1 MMEITCM
8 NTLMKRL
15 VRSSIFLGLAAGS
28 TAAWAD
34 DSNGCGIGWVV
45 FKDKSLV
52 SSSLRQTTN
61 GVAPNTFSM
70 TSGTSGCARH
80 SIVYTELRGLHFVES
95 NGDALEAEI
104 ASGHGNY
111 LESFALTLGCPS
123 SVTPTF
129 AATLRQGYNEIYGD
143 SNDAA
148 QTPSDVY
155 AKIRNVLRTN
165 NEVQNACPL
174 VSTNIPS

>member
-1 MMEITCM
+1 MKT
-8 NTLMKRL
+8 TLTLTARF
-15 VRSSIFLGLAAGS
+15 VRTSILLGLAAGS

-34 DSNGCGIGWVV
+34 DSNGCGVGWMF

-52 SSSLRQTTN
+52 SSSLRQSTN
-61 GVAPNTFSM
+61 SIAPNTFSM

-104 ASGHGNY
+104 ASGSGNY
-111 LESFALTLGCPS
+111 LESFALTLGCPA
-123 SVTPTF
+123 SVTASF

-143 SNDAA
+143 SNDAN
-148 QTPSDVY
+148 QTASDVY
-155 AKIRNVLRTN
+155 AKIRDVLRTN
-165 NEVQNACPL
+165 NEVKNACPL